1 VADAG
6 RLSAEQLADETDTTV
21 ERVTAMVEAGILV
34 PLDDGAFRHG
44 DIQRVLVAGA
54 MEEAGLSLEMLRQ
67 GIELGIVS
75 FEQTD
80 EIYPDPGPRSPR
92 TVAGLA
98 DEIGVSTDLLLR
110 VITALGLPRPDPDT
124 HLHLPDEAQ
133 LRGFFAAWMPVA
145 GEEVMV
151 RAARIY
157 GDALR
162 RAAEGW
168 MSLFEEVM
176 LAPIADRAIPWT
188 EMRERTVVPGMRVL
202 EVGRSM
208 LSWLLDQHRVQDL
221 NRLNYESVERM
232 LALSGIPPAAP
243 RRPAAIVFADLAGY
257 TRLTEEL
264 GDEVAAASATRL
276 AAIADEVAQ
285 RHHGRLVKLLG
296 DGVMLHFSDPPDAVA
311 AAIAIRDA
319 MGPAGLPAAHIGID
333 AGAVIRREADYFG
346 RTVNVAA
353 RLASVAGAGEILVSA
368 SLVTAAGDLPSL
380 RGAEQLAPLELKGIP
395 EPVAALRLA

>member
-1 VADAG
+1 
-6 RLSAEQLADETDTTV
+6 
-21 ERVTAMVEAGILV
+21 
-34 PLDDGAFRHG
+34 
-44 DIQRVLVAGA
+44 
-54 MEEAGLSLEMLRQ
+54 
-67 GIELGIVS
+67 
-75 FEQTD
+75 
-80 EIYPDPGPRSPR
+80 
-92 TVAGLA
+92 
-98 DEIGVSTDLLLR
+98 
-110 VITALGLPRPDPDT
+110 
-124 HLHLPDEAQ
+124 
-133 LRGFFAAWMPVA
+133 
-145 GEEVMV
+145 
-151 RAARIY
+151 
-157 GDALR
+157 
-162 RAAEGW
+162 

>member
-1 VADAG
+1 MADAG

-21 ERVTAMVEAGILV
+21 ERVAAMVEAGILR
-34 PLDDGAFRHG
+34 PGADGAFRHG

-54 MEEAGLSLEMLRQ
+54 MEEAGLTLEMLQR

-98 DEIGVSTDLLLR
+98 KEIGVSTDLLLR

-133 LRGFFAAWMPVA
+133 LRGFFSAWQPVA

-168 MSLFEEVM
+168 MSLFEEVV
-176 LAPIADRAIPWT
+176 LTPIADRAVPWR

-202 EVGRSM
+202 DVGRSM
-208 LSWLLDQHRVQDL
+208 LGWLLDQHRVQDL
-221 NRLNYESVERM
+221 NRLNFESVERM
-232 LALSGIPPAAP
+232 LAISGIPPAAP

-257 TRLTEEL
+257 TRLTEER

-285 RHHGRLVKLLG
+285 RHRGRLVKLLG
-296 DGVMLHFSDPPDAVA
+296 DGVMLHFAAPPDAVA

-353 RLASVAGAGEILVSA
+353 RLSSVAGADEILVSEA
-368 SLVTAAGDLPSL
+368 LVAAAGDLPAL
-380 RGAEQLAPLELKGIP
+380 RGAERLAPLELKGLP